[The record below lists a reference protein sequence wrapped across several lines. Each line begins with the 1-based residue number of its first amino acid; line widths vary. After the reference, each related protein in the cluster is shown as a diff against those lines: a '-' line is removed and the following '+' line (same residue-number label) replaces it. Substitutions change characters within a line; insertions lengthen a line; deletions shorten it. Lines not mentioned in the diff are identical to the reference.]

1 MSQCM
6 MAWLSV
12 VRKNHRKTL
21 FLVDSTTTH
30 SIKCRL
36 VFDGSIDGRSWRDA
50 RAFKHQLHADLSN
63 ALCHLSGLRLLSSVS
78 LSFLLSPK
86 AGEHLA
92 TQIKVGRVDIDDFSV
107 EVTYLASKDPFSV
120 SPDRLVEEMNDL
132 IQSKSLRGPW
142 SVFAIEHTEV
152 SRTFVGIPRAD
163 AKRMRKVLK
172 ELWND
177 AFTSKGRQAAAMK
190 RLYYSSSLLL
200 AGAFRALQQGV
211 KQARQQQ
218 ASGGRVLGRIMRQEL
233 TAAFD
238 NFRNAASHSRY
249 MKCTCQRII
258 KRMQSSF
265 TASALMHFQE
275 CVARGKEARK
285 QLAAVIG
292 CWRMQG
298 LQKGFLRWMEHVG
311 EQHDKRR
318 VEKHMSERRELEG
331 AHLAAQER
339 NTAVE
344 LRLRHY
350 ANKAIMRMMLK
361 RQSQAFRRFV
371 DAARASM
378 KVRRVL
384 LRILRRDQSVAFE
397 TYWEAVNR
405 SQELWQACRKLILHR
420 HRSFMAAALLN
431 FASAVAAAKDER
443 SRITQTIARWKS
455 PEVAAFF
462 AWWVV
467 FVDHHREI
475 RRKAQEESTRRYLL
489 GEQQQLRDELTAVG
503 DLLRQRTRQTLLR
516 IMKHH
521 LATAFTELVI
531 AVELSKR
538 RRGKA
543 SAVLLRLMRM
553 RLACSF
559 RTLAQNVEFRRELR
573 MSKEEEILRK
583 NKGAQGHP
591 VWYKHGSGIALG
603 VKDRIQKQAQR
614 TLQRAHL
621 KFAFR
626 HFCASIDASVH
637 FVRQAR
643 KRIALARVL
652 TIWQHFAIS
661 RRRSARLLRRAVLGL
676 RRRRLRMWW
685 NCWQKLEEN
694 IDADLS
700 GDLSAI
706 ALDKSMMGNENTG
719 WQTLKTQCAKMQEML
734 IARML
739 NSHLA
744 HAFAAFMEGC
754 AGLKTQRLAGYAR
767 NQKMRVVLRKLQGSA
782 LGKSLDSWLQCVH
795 VARVQNQKM
804 RVSIRRLKGSALGKA
819 LDCWLQY
826 VEGQGRQEA
835 QKGEAETAEDED
847 TSSLQFMGFQVLVL
861 RRLCRLSQRARQA
874 LEVEFLKIHD
884 RLEQQ
889 SRSGM
894 TRMITRQL
902 AVAFETLLE
911 KTQHFKQ
918 QRHILEQR
926 MLCCIQNSKIS
937 AAFEM
942 LVAYVDRAKVM
953 KCKMRCIVR
962 KWRRSLIDM
971 ALDHWLQYVED
982 QRMLEQR
989 ILCCIQNSKISA
1001 AFEMLVAYVDRA
1013 KDMKCK
1019 MRCIVRKWRRSLID
1033 MALDHWL
1040 QYVEDQR
1047 TEHEQACQKPRHD
1060 SSYDS
1065 TDVTAVTVMN
1075 DATAMAT
1082 MRERKALVSALTAMA
1097 TMRECK
1103 AQKMLLRR
1111 KQSTAALAL
1120 IRWHEFSCEARLL
1133 KSRALKTG
1141 KDASC
1146 CTCPLLLKFMCMPWL
1161 KFTLVA

>member
-1 MSQCM
+1 M

-12 VRKNHRKTL
+12 VRKKHRKTL
-21 FLVDSTTTH
+21 FLVDSTTMH

-36 VFDGSIDGRSWRDA
+36 EFDGSIDGRSWRDA
-50 RAFKHQLHADLSN
+50 RAFRHQLHADLSK
-63 ALCHLSGLRLLSSVS
+63 ALSHLSGLGLLSSVS

-92 TQIKVGRVDIDDFSV
+92 TQIKVGRIDIDDFSV
-107 EVTYLASKDPFSV
+107 EVTYSASKDPFAV

-163 AKRMRKVLK
+163 AKLMRKVLK

-177 AFTSKGRQAAAMK
+177 AFASKGRQAAAVK

-218 ASGGRVLGRIMRQEL
+218 ASGVHIIGRIMRHQL
-233 TAAFD
+233 TVAFD
-238 NFRNAASHSRY
+238 NFRNAVSHSRY
-249 MKCTCQRII
+249 MKCTCQKII

-275 CVARGKEARK
+275 CVARGKQARK

-292 CWRMQG
+292 RWRVQG
-298 LQKGFLRWMEHVG
+298 LQEGFLRWMEHVG

-318 VEKHMSERRELEG
+318 AERHMAERRELEG
-331 AHLAAQER
+331 AKLAAQEH

-344 LRLRHY
+344 FRLRHY
-350 ANKAIMRMMLK
+350 ANKAIIRMMLK
-361 RQSQAFRRFV
+361 HQSQAFGRFV
-371 DAARASM
+371 GAARASM

-397 TYWEAVNR
+397 TYREAVNR

-420 HRSFMAAALLN
+420 HRSFMAAAFLD
-431 FASAVAAAKDER
+431 FASAVATAKDER
-443 SRITQTIARWKS
+443 SRIAQTIARWKT

-475 RRKAQEESTRRYLL
+475 RRQAQEEAQAVGTRRHLL
-489 GEQQQLRDELTAVG
+489 GEQQQLRDELTAVR
-503 DLLRQRTRQTLLR
+503 DRLRQRTRQTLLR

-521 LATAFTELVI
+521 LSTAFTGLVI

-543 SAVLLRLMRM
+543 SAVLLRLRRM
-553 RLACSF
+553 PLARSF
-559 RTLAQNVEFRRELR
+559 RTLVQAVEFQRELR
-573 MSKEEEILRK
+573 ISREEKMLRT
-583 NKGAQGHP
+583 NKGALGHP

-626 HFCASIDASVH
+626 RFCASIDASVI

-652 TIWQHFAIS
+652 TVWRHFARS
-661 RRRSARLLRRAVLGL
+661 RRRSARLLRRAVLWL
-676 RRRRLRMWW
+676 RRRRLSMWW
-685 NCWQKLEEN
+685 NSWQKLEEN
-694 IDADLS
+694 IHADQS
-700 GDLSAI
+700 GDLSAV
-706 ALDKSMMGNENTG
+706 ALDKSMGNQNTG
-719 WQTLKTQCAKMQEML
+719 WQTLETQCAKMQERLQRQCRMM
-734 IARML
+734 IVRML
-739 NSHLA
+739 KAHVA

-782 LGKSLDSWLQCVH
+782 LGKSLDRWLQH
-795 VARVQNQKM
+795 VLVTRVRNKKM
-804 RVSIRRLKGSALGKA
+804 RVVIRWLKGFALGKA
-819 LDCWLQY
+819 LDCWLQHVLVARVRSQKMRVVIRKLQGSALRKALDCWLQY
-826 VEGQGRQEA
+826 EGGQRRQEE

-847 TSSLQFMGFQVLVL
+847 SSNLQFMGFQVLVL
-861 RRLCRLSQRARQA
+861 RRLCRSSQRARQA

-889 SRSGM
+889 SRRVM

-902 AVAFETLLE
+902 AVAFETFLE
-911 KTQHFKQ
+911 KIQHYKQ
-918 QRHILEQR
+918 QRHMLER
-926 MLCCIQNSKIS
+926 RVLCCIQSSKIS

-942 LVAYVDRAKVM
+942 LVAFVDRAKDI
-953 KCKMRCIVR
+953 KCKMRCVVR

-971 ALDHWLQYVED
+971 ALDHWLRYIE
-982 QRMLEQR
+982 
-989 ILCCIQNSKISA
+989 N
-1001 AFEMLVAYVDRA
+1001 
-1013 KDMKCK
+1013 
-1019 MRCIVRKWRRSLID
+1019 
-1033 MALDHWL
+1033 
-1040 QYVEDQR
+1040 QR
-1047 TEHEQACQKPRHD
+1047 TEHVQACQKTRHD

-1065 TDVTAVTVMN
+1065 NDVTAVTVMN

-1097 TMRECK
+1097 TMREYK
-1103 AQKMLLRR
+1103 AQKMHLRQR
-1111 KQSTAALAL
+1111 QSTAALAL
-1120 IRWHEFSCEARLL
+1120 IRWHEFSCEVRLL
-1133 KSRALKTG
+1133 KNRALKTG
-1141 KDASC
+1141 KDSSC
-1146 CTCPLLLKFMCMPWL
+1146 CTCSTSEKSFCLLLLKFMCRPWL
-1161 KFTLVA
+1161 KFTLVVLSQFDG